1 MKYIVFTDGAC
12 SGNPGP
18 GGWGAIILD
27 EKENQINLSGREQS
41 TTNNR
46 MELVAPIMA
55 LKKIKS
61 NSKIIIYTDSTYLKN
76 GITLWIKNWE
86 KNGWKSANK
95 KPVKN
100 KDLWVVLSK
109 LTEKQSISWKWVK
122 AHSGNKFNE
131 LADKLATEAI
141 NN

>member
-1 MKYIVFTDGAC
+1 MKYMVFTDGAC

-46 MELVAPIMA
+46 MELIAPIMA

-61 NSKIIIYTDSTYLKN
+61 NSIIIIYTDSIYLKN

>member
-1 MKYIVFTDGAC
+1 MKYVIYTDGAC

-18 GGWGAIILD
+18 GGWGAVIID
-27 EKENQINLSGREQS
+27 EKKKQINLSGREKL

-46 MELVAPIMA
+46 MELKAPIMA
-55 LKKIKS
+55 LKKIKKS
-61 NSKIIIYTDSTYLKN
+61 SEIIIYTDSTYLKN
-76 GITLWIKNWE
+76 GITIWIKNWK

-100 KDLWVVLSK
+100 KDLWVALNN
-109 LTEKQSISWKWVK
+109 LTENKSIVWKWVK
-122 AHSGNKFNE
+122 AHAGNRLNE

-141 NN
+141 IN

>member
-1 MKYIVFTDGAC
+1 MKYIIFTDGAC

-18 GGWGAIILD
+18 GGWGAVILD
-27 EKENQINLSGREQS
+27 EKENQIKLSGKEQS

-55 LKKIKS
+55 LKKIKN
-61 NSKIIIYTDSTYLKN
+61 NSEITIFTDSTYLKN

-86 KNGWKSANK
+86 KNGWKSANRN
-95 KPVKN
+95 PVKN
-100 KDLWVVLSK
+100 KDLWIKLSK
-109 LTEKQSISWKWVK
+109 LVQKQSISWKWVK

-131 LADKLATEAI
+131 LVDKLATEAI

>member
-1 MKYIVFTDGAC
+1 MKYTVFTDGAC

-27 EKENQINLSGREQS
+27 EKENQINLSGSEQS

-61 NSKIIIYTDSTYLKN
+61 NSVIIIYTDSTYLKN

-86 KNGWKSANK
+86 KNGWKSAHK

-100 KDLWVVLSK
+100 KDLWVVLNK
-109 LTEKQSISWKWVK
+109 LTEEQSISWKWVK